1 MQLKQT
7 QRAFLWLGILP
18 SLEIEEAA
26 ESSLLVKMA
35 SRSSKISP
43 SDALFVT
50 SGLKLGPNG
59 NWSLRKAALLWRL
72 VLSYGCRKIVQSTTF
87 ERGSGVGS
95 RHRSDWVVP
104 PIAIPP
110 SRKAAS
116 RPSFAPFQNMR
127 QGTTAHYGA
136 KTYGMLLKRRL
147 WLLS

>member
-1 MQLKQT
+1 MSFERPHLESEGI
-7 QRAFLWLGILP
+7 RMLRFFL
-18 SLEIEEAA
+18 
-26 ESSLLVKMA
+26 
-35 SRSSKISP
+35 
-43 SDALFVT
+43 
-50 SGLKLGPNG
+50 LKLGPNG